1 MEGNLIYSLEK
12 YNNFDFLRHLLAF
25 SVVWHHFNILSRYDY
40 SFTLL
45 EIINS
50 DVAVKAFFVIS
61 GLLIWVSAT
70 RTTDWRSYFI
80 KRFLRLYPALIL
92 ILVIVSAVTL
102 FEFQQSTT
110 DVIEYFTWNAI
121 FLSFMN
127 PCIGNVFD
135 SNVLCAVN
143 GSLWTLKI
151 EVAYYV
157 FVAFAVYKFKKNAYK
172 LIFIFTVL
180 SFLLESILYFL
191 PVSYTDITQLLHNQI
206 PFKFYYFGMGVI
218 FYNYYKK
225 VTTVMLFCLLMVGF
239 IGWYLLKI
247 DFIFLPLFVLSF
259 VYIIA
264 FKLPAFNF
272 SKFGDLS
279 YGMYIFHFPLIQMFV
294 YKGWFVNEIYV
305 DFLMIMFI
313 LLLLSKLSWDFIENK
328 FIHLS
333 KTLSKKI
340 T

>member
-1 MEGNLIYSLEK
+1 MKI
-12 YNNFDFLRHLLAF
+12 NNFDFLRHFLAF
-25 SVVWHHFNILSRYDY
+25 SVVWHHFNILSRYDS
-40 SFTLL
+40 SFIFLD
-45 EIINS
+45 IINS
-50 DVAVKAFFVIS
+50 DIAVKAFFVIS

-70 RTTDWRSYFI
+70 RTTNWHSYFI

-110 DVIEYFTWNAI
+110 DVVKYFAWNSI

-127 PCIGNVFD
+127 PCIGDVFD

-143 GSLWTLKI
+143 GSLWTLKL

-157 FVAFAVYKFKKNAYK
+157 FVGVTVYKFKKYAYK
-172 LIFIFTVL
+172 LIVIFTVL
-180 SFLLESILYFL
+180 SFLLESFLYFL
-191 PVSYTDITQLLHNQI
+191 PVSYTEITQLLHNQI

-225 VTTVMLFCLLMVGF
+225 VSTAKLFCLLVIGF

-259 VYIIA
+259 VYIVA

-294 YKGWFVNEIYV
+294 YKGWFVNVFYI
-305 DFLMIMFI
+305 DFLMIMFF
-313 LLLLSKLSWDFIENK
+313 LLLMSKLSWDFIENK
-328 FIHLS
+328 SIHLS
-333 KTLSKKI
+333 KVLSKKI